1 MQLRHLAISPPLLLA
16 PMAGLT
22 HSALRTLILS
32 YGGVGLLSTEMLSAR
47 SLPVESEQ
55 ASPFLVRTAE
65 ERPLSYQLLL
75 TAEQEVGP
83 AMEALH
89 RFGADAVDLN
99 LGCPAPRI
107 RKAGG
112 GSALMSEPD
121 RMRSLVR
128 RVRRATSLPLSAKIR
143 LGETLD
149 EERLTRFCRM
159 LEDEG
164 IDLLTVHA
172 RLRGES
178 FSRKPRWPW
187 VARVKAAVAIP
198 VVANGGI
205 FSVEDARRCLEQSG
219 ADGLMI
225 GRAAAHTPWLFAR
238 LARQIYGH
246 DIPEPDAC
254 PPVAFARFVSAL
266 QARFRPERRLGR
278 LKEFTH
284 YLAVNYPFGHH
295 LATAVQKAGSVEDAW
310 TVAMDFFR
318 RSDRQGLARL
328 EQEAGGIDLPHAR
341 NPEIPAGRDR
351 ARHGTGVSRP

>member
-1 MQLRHLAISPPLLLA
+1 MQFRHLDITPPLLLA

-22 HSALRTLILS
+22 HSALRTLLLS
-32 YGGVGLLSTEMLSAR
+32 YGGVGLLFTEMLSAR

-55 ASPFLVRTAE
+55 ASPFLVRTPG
-65 ERPLSYQLLL
+65 ERPLCYQLLL
-75 TAEQEVGP
+75 TGDEEVAP

-89 RFGADAVDLN
+89 RFGADGVDLN
-99 LGCPAPRI
+99 LGCPAPRV

-112 GSALMSEPD
+112 GSALMDDPD
-121 RMRSLVR
+121 RVRSLVH
-128 RVRRATSLPLSAKIR
+128 RVRCSTALPLSAKIR

-149 EERLTRFCRM
+149 EEKLVNFCRM
-159 LEDEG
+159 LEGEG

-187 VARVKAAVAIP
+187 VARVKAAVSIP

-205 FSVEDARRCLEQSG
+205 FSVDDARRCLDQSG

-225 GRAAAHTPWLFAR
+225 GRAAAHFPWLFAL
-238 LARQIYGH
+238 LAREIYGR
-246 DIPEPDAC
+246 DIPEPDVC
-254 PPVAFARFVSAL
+254 PPVAFGRFVSAL

-278 LKEFTH
+278 IKEFTH

-295 LATAVQKAGSVEDAW
+295 LATAVQSARSVEEAW
-310 TVAMDFFR
+310 RVAMDFFR
-318 RSDRQGLARL
+318 RCDMEGVGRL
-328 EQEAGGIDLPHAR
+328 EEEAGGLDLPA
-341 NPEIPAGRDR
+341 DR
-351 ARHGTGVSRP
+351 YRSGGLK

>member
-1 MQLRHLAISPPLLLA
+1 MQVRHLEISPPLLLA

-22 HSALRTLILS
+22 HSALRTLLLS

-55 ASPFLVRTAE
+55 ASPFLVRTAG

-75 TAEQEVGP
+75 TAEEEVEP
-83 AMEALH
+83 AVEALH

-99 LGCPAPRI
+99 LGCPAPRV
-107 RKAGG
+107 RRAGG
-112 GSALMSEPD
+112 GSALMDEPG
-121 RMRSLVR
+121 RVRNLIR

-143 LGETLD
+143 LGEALD
-149 EERLTRFCRM
+149 EDRLTGFCRM
-159 LEDEG
+159 LQDEG

-187 VARVKAAVAIP
+187 VARVKAALAIP

-205 FSVEDARRCLEQSG
+205 FSVDDARRCLEQSG

-225 GRAAAHTPWLFAR
+225 GRAAARAPWLFAR
-238 LARQIYGH
+238 VAREVYGV
-246 DIPEPDAC
+246 DIPEPCVC
-254 PPVAFARFVSAL
+254 PPLAFARFVTAL
-266 QARFRPERRLGR
+266 QERFRPERRLGR

-284 YLAVNYPFGHH
+284 YLAANYPFGHH
-295 LATAVQKAGSVEDAW
+295 LATAVQKARSVEDAW
-310 TVAMDFFR
+310 TAAMAFFR
-318 RSDRQGLARL
+318 RCDQEGLARL
-328 EQEAGGIDLPHAR
+328 EQEAGGIDLPAPR
-341 NPEIPAGRDR
+341 YPPLSQQGA
-351 ARHGTGVSRP
+351 

>member
-1 MQLRHLAISPPLLLA
+1 
-16 PMAGLT
+16 MAGLT
-22 HSALRTLILS
+22 HSALRTLLLS

-47 SLPVESEQ
+47 SLPVENEHS
-55 ASPFLVRTAE
+55 SPFLVRTPA

-75 TAEQEVGP
+75 TSAEEVEP
-83 AMEALH
+83 AVEALH

-99 LGCPAPRI
+99 FGCPAPRI

-112 GSALMSEPD
+112 GSALMDDPD
-121 RMRSLVR
+121 RVRDLVR
-128 RVRRATSLPLSAKIR
+128 RVRRATTLPLSAKIR
-143 LGETLD
+143 LGEDLD
-149 EERLTRFCRM
+149 EDRLCRFCRM

-172 RLRGES
+172 RLRGEP

-187 VARVKAAVAIP
+187 VAKVKAALSVP

-205 FSVEDARRCLEQSG
+205 FSVADARRCLEQSG

-225 GRAAAHTPWLFAR
+225 GRAAAHYPWLFAQV
-238 LARQIYGH
+238 AREVYGL
-246 DIPEPDAC
+246 DIPAPDPC
-254 PPVAFARFVSAL
+254 PPLAYGRFVAAL
-266 QARFRPERRLGR
+266 QERFRPERRLGR

-295 LATAVQKAGSVEDAW
+295 LATAVQASATMEEAW

-318 RSDRQGLARL
+318 RSDGEGLARL
-328 EQEAGGIDLPHAR
+328 ERRAGGLCLPVSFS
-341 NPEIPAGRDR
+341 EPAD
-351 ARHGTGVSRP
+351 

>member
-1 MQLRHLAISPPLLLA
+1 MRFQDLEIMPPLLLA

-22 HSALRTLILS
+22 HSALRTLLLS

-47 SLPVESEQ
+47 SLPVESAQ
-55 ASPFLVRTAE
+55 ASPFLVRTAA

-75 TAEQEVGP
+75 TSGEEVEP
-83 AMEALH
+83 AVEALH

-99 LGCPAPRI
+99 FGCPAPRV

-112 GSALMSEPD
+112 GSALMDEPD
-121 RMRSLVR
+121 RVRSLVR

-143 LGETLD
+143 LGEVLD
-149 EERLTRFCRM
+149 EERLVRFCRM

-172 RLRGES
+172 RLRGEP

-187 VARVKAAVAIP
+187 VAKVASALAIP

-205 FSVEDARRCLEQSG
+205 FSVDDARRCLEQSG

-225 GRAAAHTPWLFAR
+225 GRAAAHFPWLFAQV
-238 LARQIYGH
+238 ARQVWGL
-246 DIPEPDAC
+246 DLPEPETC
-254 PPVAFARFVSAL
+254 PPLAFGRFVAAL

-278 LKEFTH
+278 IKEFTH

-295 LATAVQKAGSVEDAW
+295 LATAVQKARSVAEAW
-310 TVAMDFFR
+310 QAAMDFFGR
-318 RSDRQGLARL
+318 CDRAGLARL
-328 EQEAGGIDLPHAR
+328 EEEAGGIELP
-341 NPEIPAGRDR
+341 
-351 ARHGTGVSRP
+351 VSLYGSDGLK